1 MLAVCNRGW
10 DAEGIQVSTISTPQS
25 TVHAASVWRGWHT
38 ASLLAILVVF
48 IAIEVLAAPSQRF
61 SAWLL
66 IMILL
71 ITFAAVAG
79 HGVTGLWFG
88 LLIDSRNKVS
98 LSRLQMVGWTIII
111 LSAFLTAVMV
121 NLDLRENQPL
131 AITVPP
137 ELWLLMGIT
146 TTSMVGSPLIL
157 NAKKSREAAEAD
169 KARALSALIRQ
180 QVDTARIAILG
191 QVVVNQEPSSARLSD
206 LFRGSET
213 GNVGQLDVGK
223 LQMFFFTVI
232 LMLAYSASL
241 AALFRQSE
249 PVKVLPVV
257 DAGMLALL
265 GISHAGYLVNK
276 AVPRG
281 ENPKAI

>member
-1 MLAVCNRGW
+1 
-10 DAEGIQVSTISTPQS
+10 
-25 TVHAASVWRGWHT
+25 
-38 ASLLAILVVF
+38 
-48 IAIEVLAAPSQRF
+48 
-61 SAWLL
+61 
-66 IMILL
+66 MI
-71 ITFAAVAG
+71 
-79 HGVTGLWFG
+79 
-88 LLIDSRNKVS
+88 
-98 LSRLQMVGWTIII
+98 GWTVII

-121 NLDLRENQPL
+121 NLDLQARQPL

-157 NAKKSREAAEAD
+157 NAKKGRHANEAD
-169 KARALSALIRQ
+169 QERAIRALIRQ
-180 QVDTARIAILG
+180 QVDTARVAILG
-191 QVVVNQEPSSARLSD
+191 QVVVNQEPASAKLSD

-241 AALFRQSE
+241 AALFRQNE
-249 PVKVLPVV
+249 PVTALPIL
-257 DAGMLALL
+257 DAGMLTLL

-281 ENPKAI
+281 SHPKEV

>member
-1 MLAVCNRGW
+1 M
-10 DAEGIQVSTISTPQS
+10 STISTPQPER
-25 TVHAASVWRGWHT
+25 HNRPLWHGWHT

-61 SAWLL
+61 SAWLV
-66 IMILL
+66 IMALL
-71 ITFAAVAG
+71 ISFALIAG
-79 HGVTGLWFG
+79 HGITGHWLG

-98 LSRLQMVGWTIII
+98 LSRLQMIGWSIII

-121 NLDLRENQPL
+121 NLDLQAKQPL

-157 NAKKSREAAEAD
+157 NAKKGREADEAA
-169 KARALSALIRQ
+169 KARALTALTRQ
-180 QVDTARIAILG
+180 QVDTAKVAILG
-191 QVVVNQEPSSARLSD
+191 QVVVNQEPTSARLSD
-206 LFRGSET
+206 LFRGGET

-223 LQMFFFTVI
+223 LQMFFFTII

-241 AALFRQSE
+241 AALFRQPD
-249 PVKVLPVV
+249 PVNSLPVV
-257 DAGMLALL
+257 DAGMLTLL
-265 GISHAGYLVNK
+265 GISHAGYLVHK
-276 AVPRG
+276 ALPTTTAIERG
-281 ENPKAI
+281 

>member
-1 MLAVCNRGW
+1 M
-10 DAEGIQVSTISTPQS
+10 STISTPQPAIQTS
-25 TVHAASVWRGWHT
+25 PVWRGWHT
-38 ASLLAILVVF
+38 VSLLAILVVF

-61 SAWLL
+61 SAWLI
-66 IMILL
+66 IMALL
-71 ITFAAVAG
+71 ISFALIAG
-79 HGVTGLWFG
+79 HGITGHWLG

-121 NLDLRENQPL
+121 NLDLRQSQPL

-157 NAKKSREAAEAD
+157 NAKKGREAAEAD
-169 KARALSALIRQ
+169 KARALSALIRQQRQ

-191 QVVVNQEPSSARLSD
+191 QVVVNQEPASAKLSD

-241 AALFRQSE
+241 AALFRQPD
-249 PVKVLPVV
+249 PVSALPVV
-257 DAGMLALL
+257 DAGMLTLL
-265 GISHAGYLVNK
+265 GISHAGYLVHK
-276 AVPRG
+276 SLPTTTAIERG
-281 ENPKAI
+281 

>member
-1 MLAVCNRGW
+1 M
-10 DAEGIQVSTISTPQS
+10 
-25 TVHAASVWRGWHT
+25 WRGWHT
-38 ASLLAILVVF
+38 ASLLTILVVF
-48 IAIEVLAAPSQRF
+48 IAIEVLAAPSHRF
-61 SAWLL
+61 TAWLAIMALLTSFAL
-66 IMILL
+66 I
-71 ITFAAVAG
+71 AG
-79 HGVTGLWFG
+79 HGITGHG
-88 LLIDSRNKVS
+88 LGLFIDSRNKVS
-98 LSRLQMVGWTIII
+98 LSRLQMIGWTVII

-121 NLDLRENQPL
+121 NLDLQARQPL

-157 NAKKSREAAEAD
+157 NAKKGRHANEAD
-169 KARALSALIRQ
+169 QERAIRALIRQ
-180 QVDTARIAILG
+180 QVDTARVAILG
-191 QVVVNQEPSSARLSD
+191 QVVVNQEPASAKLSD

-241 AALFRQSE
+241 AALFRQNE
-249 PVKVLPVV
+249 PVTALPIL
-257 DAGMLALL
+257 DAGMLTLL

-281 ENPKAI
+281 SHPKEV